1 MSIIIGPSAQPA
13 EKGHHRKQKQI
24 ERALQ
29 QDSFKAEVSKSFP
42 KILFYQAEPTSYKK
56 CGIPD
61 EGNI

>member
-1 MSIIIGPSAQPA
+1 MQ
-13 EKGHHRKQKQI
+13 QI

-29 QDSFKAEVSKSFP
+29 QDSFKPEVPKYFP
-42 KILFYQAEPTSYKK
+42 KILFYQAEPTSFKE